1 MPSGTNYKGLTVN
14 LSQTSEAKG
23 ETLTVSPL
31 QKTFTESVLIGEN
44 VSTNIQSWW
53 GDQFSL
59 QQQEQEN

>member
-31 QKTFTESVLIGEN
+31 QKTCTESVLIGEN
-44 VSTNIQSWW
+44 VSTNIQSW
-53 GDQFSL
+53 
-59 QQQEQEN
+59 